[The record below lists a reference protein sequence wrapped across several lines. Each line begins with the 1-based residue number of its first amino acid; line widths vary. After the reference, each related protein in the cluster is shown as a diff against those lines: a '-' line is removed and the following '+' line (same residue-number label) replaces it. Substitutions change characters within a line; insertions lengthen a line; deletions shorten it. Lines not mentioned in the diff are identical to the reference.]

1 MLKSILP
8 AAIVSALLAG
18 TAFAGSPS
26 TDSQL
31 AASAGVPAGQY
42 TAAELINIIE
52 ARRDNNQTALDYY
65 LSGVNREA
73 SGSTIGSAELARAA
87 GVPAGQYTVNEL
99 TVIIEAKRDGDLDLA
114 NFYASGKNRVPANEA
129 SVVTPGEA
137 TLAALV
143 GVDPAQYTLAELIQM
158 QTTNE

>member
-1 MLKSILP
+1 MLKSVIP
-8 AAIVSALLAG
+8 AAVLAALLAG

-26 TDSQL
+26 NDAQL

-42 TAAELINIIE
+42 TSAELINIIE
-52 ARRDNNQTALDYY
+52 ARRENNQSALDYY

-73 SGSTIGSAELARAA
+73 SATRNIGSAELARAA
-87 GVPAGQYTVNEL
+87 GVPAGEFTVNEL
-99 TVIIEAKRDGDLDLA
+99 LVIIEAKRDGDTDLA
-114 NFYASGKNRVPANEA
+114 KFYAAGKNRVPANEA

-137 TLAALV
+137 TLAALL

-158 QTTNE
+158 SED

>member
-1 MLKSILP
+1 MLKSLIP
-8 AAIVSALLAG
+8 AAAFAALLAG

-26 TDSQL
+26 NDAQL

-52 ARRDNNQTALDYY
+52 ARRENNQSALDYY

-73 SGSTIGSAELARAA
+73 SATRKIGNAELARAA
-87 GVPAGQYTVNEL
+87 GVQAGEFTVNEL
-99 TVIIEAKRDGDLDLA
+99 LVIIEAKRDGDPALA
-114 NFYASGKNRVPANEA
+114 EFYASGQNRVPANEA
-129 SVVTPGEA
+129 FVVTPGEA

-143 GVDPAQYTLAELIQM
+143 GVDPAQYTLAELVQL
-158 QTTNE
+158 NED